1 MNLDTT
7 IAKLFSFP
15 HGIHGEFRVDIF
27 NLLNTPH
34 FDRPSGNFDSP
45 NFGQITQII
54 DVNGGLPDQR
64 SMRFGLRI
72 LF

>member
-15 HGIHGEFRVDIF
+15 HGIRGEFRADVF

-34 FDRPSGNFDSP
+34 FNRPSGNFDSA
-45 NFGQITQII
+45 NFGQITAVN
-54 DVNGGLPDQR
+54 DSNGGLPDQR

-72 LF
+72 MF